1 MPVLAVDLLHPIC
14 LPLHTTVQ
22 WPQASHGEH
31 CLYFPVGKDSLGLW
45 VNQKPTTCCQ
55 G

>member
-31 CLYFPVGKDSLGLW
+31 VYIFLLEKIPLVYG
-45 VNQKPTTCCQ
+45 
-55 G
+55 